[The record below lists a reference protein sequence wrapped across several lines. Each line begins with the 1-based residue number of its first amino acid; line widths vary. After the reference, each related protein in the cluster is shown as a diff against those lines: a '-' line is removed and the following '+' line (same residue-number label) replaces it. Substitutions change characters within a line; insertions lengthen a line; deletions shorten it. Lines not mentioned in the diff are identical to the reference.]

1 MIGKVRTLGRRLL
14 ILLSALIPTIVGF
27 VPPAQALGG
36 AACLITGTIT
46 FSRPSAGAAT
56 GEKGTWNIGP
66 GQITCNGIIKG
77 YRIYGSGPFTG
88 SGSYEALPVGGGPC
102 LQHVGTGMV
111 DYLMRSGAMVWH
123 MQEGQRFVL
132 AAAGEIATPTLR
144 GPAKL
149 APPYEGDCVTKPV
162 TRALFAAE
170 VVMVNHHGTI
180 LPLPERDY

>member
-1 MIGKVRTLGRRLL
+1 MGRRLL
-14 ILLSALIPTIVGF
+14 ILLSAIVPTVVVGF

-46 FSRPSAGAAT
+46 FSQPSGTAAT
-56 GEKGTWNIGP
+56 GDSGTWDIAP

-77 YRIYGSGPFTG
+77 YRIHGSAPYTG
-88 SGSYEALPVGGGPC
+88 SGSYESLPVGRGPC

-111 DYLMRSGAMVWH
+111 DYVMRSAAMVWH
-123 MQEGQRFVL
+123 MQEAQRFVL
-132 AAAGEIATPTLR
+132 AAAGELATPTLR

-162 TRALFAAE
+162 TRAFFAAE

-180 LPLPERDY
+180 LPAPERDY

>member
-1 MIGKVRTLGRRLL
+1 MGRRLL
-14 ILLSALIPTIVGF
+14 ILLSALIPTVVGF

-46 FSRPSAGAAT
+46 FSRPAAGAT
-56 GEKGTWNIGP
+56 GQMGTWNMGP

-88 SGSYEALPVGGGPC
+88 SGSYEALPVAGGPC

-111 DYLMRSGAMVWH
+111 DYVMRSGAMVWH
-123 MQEGQRFVL
+123 MQEAQKFVL

-149 APPYEGDCVTKPV
+149 APPYEGDCVSKPV
-162 TRALFAAE
+162 TRAFFAAE
-170 VVMVNHHGTI
+170 VVMANHHGTF
-180 LPLPERDY
+180 LPLPEQDY

>member
-14 ILLSALIPTIVGF
+14 ILLSALVPTVVGF

-36 AACLITGTIT
+36 AACLISGTIT
-46 FSRPSAGAAT
+46 FARPAGAAT
-56 GEKGTWNIGP
+56 GETGTWNIGP

-88 SGSYEALPVGGGPC
+88 SGSYEALPVAGGPC

-111 DYLMRSGAMVWH
+111 DYVMRSGAMVWH
-123 MQEGQRFVL
+123 MQEAEKFVL

-162 TRALFAAE
+162 TRAFFAAE
-170 VVMVNHHGTI
+170 VVMVNHHGTF
-180 LPLPERDY
+180 LPLPEQEY